1 MNPKNNEIENRLR
14 RAVES
19 ETPDV
24 LNQVMAGCV
33 GQDGKVVPL
42 ERPAGK
48 RKKWIAAAA
57 SAAAVLALVAGGLGT
72 AGLLAASNR
81 PEAVIA
87 FDVNPSIELTIN
99 RKERVVKAEA
109 RNEEAAAV
117 LEGMDLKGAD
127 LKVATNAIVG
137 SLLQHGYLDELAN
150 SLLISVEGV
159 GEKGAALQQRLTEE
173 VRTLLAGRGSEPAI
187 LSQTVAED
195 AELRALA
202 DEYGLSLGKASLVRR
217 LVRSNP
223 AYTFASL
230 AGLTINELN
239 LLAEKGKTTL
249 ENVTAVGTASDKAYI
264 GTDKAKEIA
273 LAKAGVAEAEARK
286 LEVELDCEDGRMV
299 YEVEFL
305 AGNVEHEC
313 DVDARSGEVVKYK
326 TETEDDDGKDDPAPQ
341 PPTVNEREAK
351 RLAFERA
358 GVKEADITGL
368 EIELDRD
375 DGVSKYEI
383 EFKAGGMEYECDV
396 DASTGAILKFKAEE
410 DDAGKKPVSS
420 APGATLIGDAAAR
433 EAAFKRAGVQASA
446 VTGLK
451 LELDE
456 DDGRMLYE
464 IEFKSGGMEYECD
477 VDAYTGEIRKFKA
490 EVDD

>member
-24 LNQVMAGCV
+24 LNQVMAGC
-33 GQDGKVVPL
+33 GSQNGKVVPL
-42 ERPAGK
+42 ERPAEK
-48 RKKWIAAAA
+48 RKKWIAAAV
-57 SAAAVLALVAGGLGT
+57 SVAAVLALAAGGLGT

-109 RNEEAAAV
+109 RNEDAAAI
-117 LEGMDLKGAD
+117 LEGMDLKGAE

-137 SLLQHGYLDELAN
+137 SVLQHGDLDDVAN
-150 SLLISVEGV
+150 SLLTSVEGG
-159 GEKGAALQQRLTEE
+159 GEMGAALQQKLTEE

-195 AELRALA
+195 AELRVLA
-202 DEYGLSLGKASLVRR
+202 DEYGLSLGKASLVQR

-239 LLAEKGKTTL
+239 LLAENRKTTL

-264 GTDKAKEIA
+264 GADRAKEIA
-273 LAKAGVAEAEARK
+273 LAKAGVAETDARK

-326 TETEDDDGKDDPAPQ
+326 TETDDDGKADPAPQ
-341 PPTVNEREAK
+341 PPSVNEQEAK
-351 RLAFERA
+351 RVAFKRA
-358 GVKEADITGL
+358 GVKEADVTGL
-368 EIELDRD
+368 EIELDRN

-410 DDAGKKPVSS
+410 DDAGRKPASS
-420 APGATLIGDAAAR
+420 APGAPLIGDAAAR

-446 VTGLK
+446 VTGLELK
-451 LELDE
+451 LDE
-456 DDGRMLYE
+456 DDGRLIYE
-464 IEFKSGGMEYECD
+464 IEFKCGDMEYECD
-477 VDAYTGEIRKFKA
+477 VDAASGEILKYKV
-490 EVDD
+490 EKDD